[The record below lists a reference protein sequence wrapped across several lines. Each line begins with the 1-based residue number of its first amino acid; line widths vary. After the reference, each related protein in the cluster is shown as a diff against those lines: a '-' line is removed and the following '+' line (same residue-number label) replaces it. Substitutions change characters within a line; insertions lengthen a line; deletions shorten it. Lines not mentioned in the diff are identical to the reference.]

1 MSKAFVSD
9 EYKGGKSMRST
20 KQPRRAPRSYRREKH
35 KTAMLDN
42 FVDFLYMMIGI
53 TMITC
58 VLLLVLNYGV

>member
-1 MSKAFVSD
+1 
-9 EYKGGKSMRST
+9 MRSA
-20 KQPRRAPRSYRREKH
+20 KQPRRAPRSYRREKQ
-35 KTAMLDN
+35 KTALLDN

>member
-1 MSKAFVSD
+1 
-9 EYKGGKSMRST
+9 MRSA